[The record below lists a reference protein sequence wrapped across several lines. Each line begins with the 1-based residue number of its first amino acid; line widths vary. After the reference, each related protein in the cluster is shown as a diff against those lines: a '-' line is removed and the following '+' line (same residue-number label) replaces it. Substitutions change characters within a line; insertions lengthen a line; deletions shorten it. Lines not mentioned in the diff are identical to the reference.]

1 MTGPLEATELT
12 RTEEA
17 HPQDYTRSNRST
29 WLVACLACLLV
40 WVRRPIT
47 QPWSSPVH
55 GPSTVR
61 EIDHSN
67 LQPLKN
73 TSTSP
78 ISSSHSLIA
87 WSDSLAAD
95 SEVLGLIPSAS
106 KIYL

>member
-12 RTEEA
+12 RTEGA

-55 GPSTVR
+55 GPSAVR
-61 EIDHSN
+61 EIDHCTRN
-67 LQPLKN
+67 PYRTLAL
-73 TSTSP
+73 
-78 ISSSHSLIA
+78 
-87 WSDSLAAD
+87 SD
-95 SEVLGLIPSAS
+95 
-106 KIYL
+106 